1 MSAYLSLL
9 RGRPHYRRIWAAELV
24 SVTGDWFSLVA
35 VSILAASAS
44 PDKGGL
50 ALATVLAAHLLPQA
64 LLAPVAGWLADRFD
78 RRALLVGGNFAEG
91 VLTLGMVA
99 AAAAGSIGLVQV
111 LLFLRSGVSALREP
125 TTGAALPNIVDKA
138 ELATANALGASTW
151 SVTFV
156 VGMMLGGIA
165 TEIGPVLAL
174 AIDAG
179 TFFLASAM
187 LLGLPRL
194 APVRSEAG
202 PIHRSLAGVL
212 ATVLAD
218 LVVALRAAKKP
229 ALRAAVF
236 GKTPMAITAGVA
248 WVALNES
255 SRIVPFAGGAA
266 ATLGALQAV
275 RGIGTGVGPLLA
287 RDLLARGLRGGLVG
301 HAAIASAFV
310 GTLGMSMLA
319 GPVMS
324 LACSFAWGLGGGALW
339 VITQT
344 EIQERSDD
352 EMRGR
357 VLALDALSFTVA
369 MSFGAFAA
377 GISIDAGLGIALP
390 AATLLVAA
398 AMLWMWIRAEPASS
412 PAGHL
417 A

>member
-1 MSAYLSLL
+1 MSAYLALL
-9 RGRPHYRRIWAAELV
+9 RGRPHYRTIWAAELV
-24 SVTGDWFSLVA
+24 SITGDWFSLVA
-35 VSILAASAS
+35 VSILAAGAS

-64 LLAPVAGWLADRFD
+64 LLAPIAGWLADRFD
-78 RRALLVGGNFAEG
+78 RRALLVGGNFVEG
-91 VLTLGMVA
+91 LLTLGMLA
-99 AAAAGSIGLVQV
+99 AAAAGSIVLVQA
-111 LLFLRSGVSALREP
+111 LLFVRSGVSALREP
-125 TTGAALPNIVDKA
+125 TTGAALPNVVDKS

-151 SVTFV
+151 SVTFI
-156 VGMMLGGIA
+156 VGMTLGGVA
-165 TEIGPVLAL
+165 TEIGPVYAL

-187 LLGLPRL
+187 LLRLPAL
-194 APVRSEAG
+194 APARVDTPSVG
-202 PIHRSLAGVL
+202 RSLAGVL

-255 SRIVPFAGGAA
+255 SRSVPFAGGAA

-287 RDLLARGLRGGLVG
+287 RDLLARGLRGGVVG
-301 HAAIASAFV
+301 HAAIVAAFA
-310 GTLGMSMLA
+310 GTLGMSMLG

-352 EMRGR
+352 DMRGR

-377 GISIDAGLGIALP
+377 GFCLDAGLGIAPP
-390 AATLLVAA
+390 AAMLLAGA

-412 PAGHL
+412 PARYL